1 MNRTYLLFFF
11 ALFGVASAQVTVP
24 WEDVTKP
31 VALSSLGALTPVANR
46 IPYYV
51 DPTTAGLITVGG
63 NLSLTAGT
71 LNLSATPNIG
81 AASGASLNVSGA
93 VSSGGFVSATT
104 ATGVALTGSNSSME
118 IGAVGASNTPYIDL
132 HSSASSTDY
141 DVRLLV
147 SGGTASIGQGNLT
160 VTANTTAMTG
170 NLSTA
175 GSVTSGGTLS
185 SSAAFPQVRWNVTGE
200 PVDGRLWQAL
210 GVGNTWQ
217 LRALNDADNASSVAL
232 AVTRSPGALGVTN
245 VQVGN
250 NSSTVTIPGTV
261 VVSGT
266 AAANAFASQAMNIGS
281 GAGAGDVELNLG
293 STRNANGNAFI
304 DLVGDTTYT
313 DYGLR
318 LRRHNTGANA
328 NSSLDHRGTG
338 TFSIN
343 APDGGVIALNATT
356 AIKGTTTNDS
366 ASAGYVGEYIAA
378 SVIQGNAV
386 AMTSATALN
395 VASITLTAGDWDVEG
410 LAFFVGGSGVNV
422 AQTVASVSIFSG
434 TNGAVPT
441 VMNNTLAGTLTASTP
456 VTRTRISVSATT
468 AVYLVS
474 VGYFS
479 GGTLHAYG
487 HVSARRSR

>member
-1 MNRTYLLFFF
+1 
-11 ALFGVASAQVTVP
+11 
-24 WEDVTKP
+24 
-31 VALSSLGALTPVANR
+31 
-46 IPYYV
+46 
-51 DPTTAGLITVGG
+51 
-63 NLSLTAGT
+63 
-71 LNLSATPNIG
+71 
-81 AASGASLNVSGA
+81 
-93 VSSGGFVSATT
+93 
-104 ATGVALTGSNSSME
+104 ME

-141 DVRLLV
+141 DVRLLA

-160 VTANTTAMTG
+160 VTANTTTMTG
-170 NLSTA
+170 GLNA
-175 GSVTSGGTLS
+175 GGSITTGGTFL

-217 LRALNDADNASSVAL
+217 LRALNDADSASSVAL
-232 AVTRSPGALGVTN
+232 AVTRSPGALAVTN

-261 VVSGT
+261 AVNGT
-266 AAANAFASQAMNIGS
+266 AAANTFASQAMNIGS
-281 GAGAGDVELNLG
+281 GAGAGDAELNLG
-293 STRNANGNAFI
+293 SMRGANGNAFI
-304 DLVGDTTYT
+304 DLIGDTTYT

-338 TFSIN
+338 TLSIN
-343 APDGGVIALNATT
+343 APDGGAIALNATT
-356 AIKGTTTNDS
+356 AIKGTATNDS
-366 ASAGYVGEYIAA
+366 AATGYIGEYISA

-386 AMTSATALN
+386 PMTTATALN
-395 VASITLTAGDWDVEG
+395 VTSITLTAGDWDVEG
-410 LAFFVGGSGVNV
+410 LGFFVGGSGVTV
-422 AQTVASVSIFSG
+422 AQTVSSVSALSM

-441 VMNNTLAGTLTASTP
+441 VTNNTLAGTLTASMP
-456 VTRTRISVSATT
+456 IARTRMAVSATT
-468 AVYLVS
+468 VVYLVV

-487 HVSARRSR
+487 HISARRAR